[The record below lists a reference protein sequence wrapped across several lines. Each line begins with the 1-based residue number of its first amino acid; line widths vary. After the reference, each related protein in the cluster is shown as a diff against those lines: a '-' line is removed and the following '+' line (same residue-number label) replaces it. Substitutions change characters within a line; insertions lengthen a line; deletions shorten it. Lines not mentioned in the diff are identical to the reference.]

1 RTVIPD
7 GKLFGLVGYVFKTCW
22 QEWPWLKIVGNDKDE
37 SLKEIFNMYLKL
49 KNFDVE
55 EASDG
60 EEGLKKRKLGSPISF
75 Y

>member
-1 RTVIPD
+1 
-7 GKLFGLVGYVFKTCW
+7 
-22 QEWPWLKIVGNDKDE
+22 VGNDKDE